1 MAPRAFA
8 KLEGVEGAWLLM
20 GDERRGEHENLL
32 PEMKKAPE
40 DRNPGAQIEG
50 CKLRG

>member
-8 KLEGVEGAWLLM
+8 KLDGIERLLI
-20 GDERRGEHENLL
+20 GDERRAEHENLL

-40 DRNPGAQIEG
+40 DRNPGAPVAG
-50 CKLRG
+50 